1 MSCCG
6 DQSSFEEIDEA
17 SRLVA
22 RKLSAFLKTLRENSF
37 AIGLAEGQDAAELV
51 ASDFAAKPALLRSAL
66 KHLFSA
72 RKSDWDKFDG
82 LFDAFWLGKR
92 VRSRSTTMGSAR
104 AANNPSLK
112 NLQDPG
118 DTQIGQ
124 SATDQVPS
132 ADDAPQGRSGEGR
145 MEGASRAENLSE
157 IDFRKLA
164 DPEQIAQA
172 HEAAE
177 RLARAM
183 RTRLT
188 RRDLARRRGHRL
200 DLRRTIH
207 RNISHGGVPI
217 ALVKRQRKH
226 KPLRLVV
233 LLDASGSMSMYTGVF
248 LRFIHGV
255 LDEFREAEAFLFH
268 TRLAHVSPAMK
279 ERDAARA
286 LDRLSIL
293 AHGAGGGTRIGECLA
308 VFNRHH
314 AARVIHSRTCV
325 MIVSDGYETGDA
337 DLLGREMAALAKRC
351 RRIAWLNP
359 MMGWEGYAPEAKG
372 IRAALPH
379 VDLYAEANTLKSLS
393 ALEPYLARL

>member
-6 DQSSFEEIDEA
+6 DHSSFEEIDEV

-22 RKLSAFLKTLRENSF
+22 RKLSAFLKTLRDSSF
-37 AIGLAEGQDAAELV
+37 AIGLAEGQDAAKLV
-51 ASDFAAKPALLRSAL
+51 ASEFGAKPALLRSAL

-72 RKSDWDKFDG
+72 RKSDWDKFDA

-92 VRSRSTTMGSAR
+92 VRSRSATMGLASN
-104 AANNPSLK
+104 ANNPSLK
-112 NLQDPG
+112 NLQDNG
-118 DTQIGQ
+118 DMRKGQ

-132 ADDAPQGRSGEGR
+132 ADDAPEGHGGEGR
-145 MEGASRAENLSE
+145 MEGASRAENLDQV
-157 IDFRKLA
+157 DFRKMA
-164 DPEQIAQA
+164 DPVQIAQA

-177 RLARAM
+177 RLAKVM

-188 RRDLARRRGHRL
+188 RRDRARRRGYRL

-217 ALVKRQRKH
+217 ALVKRERKH

-268 TRLAHVSPAMK
+268 TRLACVSPAMK
-279 ERDAARA
+279 ERDASRA
-286 LDRLSIL
+286 LDRLAIL
-293 AHGAGGGTRIGECLA
+293 AQGAGGGTRIGECLA

-337 DLLGREMAALAKRC
+337 GLLGREMASLAKRC

-359 MMGWEGYAPEAKG
+359 MMGWQGYAPEARG
-372 IRAALPH
+372 IKAALPH
-379 VDLYAEANTLKSLS
+379 VDLYAQANTLQSLA

>member
-6 DQSSFEEIDEA
+6 GHSSFEEVDEV

-22 RKLSAFLKTLRENSF
+22 RKLSAFLKTLRDNSF
-37 AIGLAEGQDAAELV
+37 AIGLAEGRDAGELV
-51 ASDFAAKPALLRSAL
+51 ASDFSAKPALLRSAL

-92 VRSRSTTMGSAR
+92 VRSRSTTMGSAK

-112 NLQDPG
+112 NLQDTG
-118 DTQIGQ
+118 EMRGGQ

-132 ADDAPQGRSGEGR
+132 ADDAPQGRGGEGR

-157 IDFRKLA
+157 VDFRKLA

-188 RRDLARRRGHRL
+188 RRDLARRRGYRL

-255 LDEFREAEAFLFH
+255 LDQFREAEAFLFH
-268 TRLAHVSPAMK
+268 TRLAHVSGAMK

-293 AHGAGGGTRIGECLA
+293 AQGAGGGTRIGECLA

-359 MMGWEGYAPEAKG
+359 MMGWQGYAPEAKG

-379 VDLYAEANTLKSLS
+379 VDLYAEANTLKSLA
-393 ALEPYLARL
+393 ALEPYLARI